1 MKKMCFLFL
10 PAVFIAGFFVSCGTA
25 SEDFD
30 EVSFYFPQYE
40 AADFAGGDFPYLT
53 GWNVVSVCGDERIH
67 KTVPAQEKA
76 VSFILERNAPCA
88 VLAFPVI
95 LCAGKEA
102 EFFKPAGCI
111 YPEQRSLSFLHG
123 FSASVLDEFYSHAV
137 LSGTSPEKAVSYA
150 RHFNWE
156 KFISVIEQKNNFPS
170 PELLYNPWLLE
181 KSSVLEGIAAG
192 SFSATYLV
200 MKNVRSVSE
209 SEIRTALQKKSLILE
224 NSFSVPAGADF
235 ALFSSYCPF
244 NNQEGEKSF
253 TVKYG
258 VQEEFLCVFSE
269 SQPVRAFVSVTKDG
283 KITLALNSIPI

>member
-1 MKKMCFLFL
+1 MKKIYFLFMAAACAL
-10 PAVFIAGFFVSCGTA
+10 VFFDSCSTG
-25 SEDFD
+25 EDAD
-30 EVSFYFPQYE
+30 EISFYFPQYE
-40 AADFAGGDFPYLT
+40 ASDFAGGDFPYLT

-88 VLAFPVI
+88 VLAFPLI
-95 LCAGKEA
+95 LCAGKET

-150 RHFNWE
+150 RRFNWK

-209 SEIRTALQKKSLILE
+209 SEIRTAIEKKRLFLE
-224 NSFSVPAGADF
+224 KNFNVPPDADF
-235 ALFSSYCPF
+235 AFFSSYCPF

-269 SQPVRAFVSVTKDG
+269 DQPVRAFVSVTKDG

>member
-40 AADFAGGDFPYLT
+40 ASDFAGGDFPYLT

-76 VSFILERNAPCA
+76 VSFVLEKNSPCA

-95 LCAGKEA
+95 LCADREI

-150 RHFNWE
+150 RRFNWK

-192 SFSATYLV
+192 SFIATYLV

-235 ALFSSYCPF
+235 ALFSKYFPF
-244 NNQEGEKSF
+244 NITGGEKSF

-258 VQEEFLCVFSE
+258 VQEEFLCVFYGI
-269 SQPVRAFVSVTKDG
+269 QTVRAFVSVTKDG

>member
-1 MKKMCFLFL
+1 MKKIYFLFM
-10 PAVFIAGFFVSCGTA
+10 AAACASVFFDSCGTA

-40 AADFAGGDFPYLT
+40 AADFADGDFPSLT
-53 GWNVVSVCGDERIH
+53 GWNVISVCGDERIH

-76 VSFILERNAPCA
+76 VSFVLEKNSPCA

-95 LCAGKEA
+95 LCADREI

-150 RHFNWE
+150 RRFNWK

-192 SFSATYLV
+192 SFIATYLV

-209 SEIRTALQKKSLILE
+209 SEIRTAIEKKRLFLE
-224 NSFSVPAGADF
+224 KNFNVPPDADF
-235 ALFSSYCPF
+235 AFFSSYCPF

>member
-1 MKKMCFLFL
+1 MKKIYFLFM
-10 PAVFIAGFFVSCGTA
+10 AVACASVFFDSCSTGEYT
-25 SEDFD
+25 D

-40 AADFAGGDFPYLT
+40 ASDFAGGDFPYLT

-95 LCAGKEA
+95 LCAGREI

-123 FSASVLDEFYSHAV
+123 FSASVLDEFYSHSI

-150 RHFNWE
+150 RRFNWK
-156 KFISVIEQKNNFPS
+156 KFISVIEQKNDFPS

-192 SFSATYLV
+192 SFSATYLG
-200 MKNVRSVSE
+200 MKNVRAVSE
-209 SEIRTALQKKSLILE
+209 AEIRTAIEKKSLILE
-224 NSFSVPAGADF
+224 KNFNVPSGADF
-235 ALFSSYCPF
+235 ALFSKYFPF
-244 NNQEGEKSF
+244 NITGGEKSF

>member
-1 MKKMCFLFL
+1 MKKIYFLFM
-10 PAVFIAGFFVSCGTA
+10 AVACASVFFDSCSTG
-25 SEDFD
+25 EDTD

-40 AADFAGGDFPYLT
+40 ASDFAGGDFPSLT

-88 VLAFPVI
+88 VLAFPLI
-95 LCAGKEA
+95 LCAGREI

-150 RHFNWE
+150 RHFNWK

-224 NSFSVPAGADF
+224 NCFSVPPGADF
-235 ALFSSYCPF
+235 ALFSKYFPF
-244 NNQEGEKSF
+244 NITGGEKSF

-258 VQEEFLCVFSE
+258 VQEEFLCVFSGI
-269 SQPVRAFVSVTKDG
+269 QAVRAFVSVTKDG

>member
-40 AADFAGGDFPYLT
+40 ASDFAGGDFPYLT

-76 VSFILERNAPCA
+76 VSFVLEKNSPCA

-95 LCAGKEA
+95 LCAGREI

-150 RHFNWE
+150 RRFNWK

-209 SEIRTALQKKSLILE
+209 SEIRTAIEKKRLFLE
-224 NSFSVPAGADF
+224 KNFNVPPDADF
-235 ALFSSYCPF
+235 AFFSSYCPF

>member
-1 MKKMCFLFL
+1 MKKICFLFL

-40 AADFAGGDFPYLT
+40 AADFAGGDFPYLA

-88 VLAFPVI
+88 VLAFPLI
-95 LCAGKEA
+95 LCAGKET

-150 RHFNWE
+150 RRFNWK

-224 NSFSVPAGADF
+224 KNFNVPPGADF
-235 ALFSSYCPF
+235 ALFSKYCPF

>member
-40 AADFAGGDFPYLT
+40 ASDFAGGDFPCLT

-88 VLAFPVI
+88 VLAFPLI
-95 LCAGKEA
+95 LCAGKET

-123 FSASVLDEFYSHAV
+123 FSASVLDEFYSHSI
-137 LSGTSPEKAVSYA
+137 LFGTPPDKAISYA
-150 RHFNWE
+150 RRFNWK

-209 SEIRTALQKKSLILE
+209 SEIRTAIEKKRLFLE
-224 NSFSVPAGADF
+224 KNFNVPPNADF
-235 ALFSSYCPF
+235 AFFSSYCPF

>member
-40 AADFAGGDFPYLT
+40 ASDFAGGDFPYLT

-76 VSFILERNAPCA
+76 VSFVLEKNSPCA

-95 LCAGKEA
+95 LCAGREI

-150 RHFNWE
+150 RRFNWK

-200 MKNVRSVSE
+200 MKNVCSVSE

-224 NSFSVPAGADF
+224 NSFSVPPDADF
-235 ALFSSYCPF
+235 AFFSSYCPF

>member
-1 MKKMCFLFL
+1 MKKICFLFL

-40 AADFAGGDFPYLT
+40 ASDFAGGDFPYLT

-67 KTVPAQEKA
+67 KTVPAQERA

-88 VLAFPVI
+88 VLAFPLI
-95 LCAGKEA
+95 LCAGKET

-150 RHFNWE
+150 RRFNWE
-156 KFISVIEQKNNFPS
+156 KFISVIEQKNDFPS
-170 PELLYNPWLLE
+170 PELLYNAWLLE
-181 KSSVLEGIAAG
+181 KSTVLEGIAAG

-200 MKNVRSVSE
+200 MKNVRSVCE

-224 NSFSVPAGADF
+224 NSFSVPPGADF
-235 ALFSSYCPF
+235 ALFSKYFPF
-244 NNQEGEKSF
+244 NITGGEKSF

-258 VQEEFLCVFSE
+258 VQEEFLCVFSGI
-269 SQPVRAFVSVTKDG
+269 QTVRAFISVSKDG